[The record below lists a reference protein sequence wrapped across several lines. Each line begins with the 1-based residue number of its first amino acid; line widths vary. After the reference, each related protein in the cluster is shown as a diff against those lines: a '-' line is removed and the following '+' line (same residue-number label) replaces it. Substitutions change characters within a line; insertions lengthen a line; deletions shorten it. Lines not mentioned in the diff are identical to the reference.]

1 MILFDMVIKLRVAKK
16 KKKKEWQSKDI
27 HGKQNSTVSIIRN
40 GKLLHKRT

>member
-1 MILFDMVIKLRVAKK
+1 MILFDMVIKLRVAK